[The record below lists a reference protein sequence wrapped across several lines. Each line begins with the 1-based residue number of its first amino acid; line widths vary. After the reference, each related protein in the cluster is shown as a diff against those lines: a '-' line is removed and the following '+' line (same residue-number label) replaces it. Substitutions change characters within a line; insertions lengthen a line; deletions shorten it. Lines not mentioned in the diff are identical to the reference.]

1 MDVMFRA
8 TGWVTYMPKVSLES
22 ARARD
27 NEILDKLGRMQKA
40 AQGHK
45 QQTKLN
51 QQRHEWIEQ
60 ARGLN
65 RDARKLEE
73 DLVDSISK
81 MAQQQLVV
89 KEEFQVPGTPGTSGA
104 SEVWLQVSGLRQL
117 VHQLRMRDPQRL
129 REAPQQVF
137 QLKEVM
143 HSISVAISDQSQKL
157 SAKAA
162 LLEEECLT
170 TKTKLRK
177 SELDGCEKTDLGKED
192 GCDLSDEENHFL
204 ENIFGE
210 NTEED
215 YRKALEELNCQVA
228 ASLIELDQELG
239 ELRHK
244 RAGWDNDAHFR
255 FLHIKKDFQGR
266 RDLFVER
273 LRLEFPHLNREQLQQ
288 HEVTCDALKFASQK
302 QAATFRQW
310 RRDRLNLLR
319 QHQQWLLQGQK
330 AREAQQKRLQEMLE
344 VEEKGKLLRG
354 RLQVERRRALAK
366 REEREL
372 EAGEEQRRQL
382 ALQVE
387 KQQKQ
392 KKRAEVVRQLSH
404 NFAEQRREQQQQEK
418 EDAMQREQQEA
429 EERAIRMERN
439 ARMVEMRRQLDELK
453 RKEVAQKRA
462 ALEQER
468 LEREMALQRAMEHL
482 KVEVPRDP
490 ARLHKVPERLNVDAY
505 NDPLVCVTRGPAA
518 GFDENRLMADA
529 RYKLSAALQAAGL
542 YSTKAGQEALSH
554 VAAPKPS
561 QPHLMSQVFAGNFGG
576 YPKA

>member
-1 MDVMFRA
+1 
-8 TGWVTYMPKVSLES
+8 MPKVSLES

-27 NEILDKLGRMQKA
+27 NEILDKLGRVQKA
-40 AQGHK
+40 AHSHK

-60 ARGLN
+60 TRALN

-73 DLVDSISK
+73 DLIDSISK
-81 MAQQQLVV
+81 MALQQPAV
-89 KEEFQVPGTPGTSGA
+89 KEEVQVPSTSGA

-117 VHQLRMRDPQRL
+117 LAQLRMRDPQRL
-129 REAPQQVF
+129 REAPQQAF
-137 QLKEVM
+137 QLQEVM
-143 HSISVAISDQSQKL
+143 NSIAVAISDQMQKL
-157 SAKAA
+157 NVEAA
-162 LLEEECLT
+162 MLEEECLS
-170 TKTKLRK
+170 TKSKLR
-177 SELDGCEKTDLGKED
+177 SELDGLMSEFVGRED
-192 GCDLSDEENHFL
+192 GCDLSDEENHLL
-204 ENIFGE
+204 ENIGDG
-210 NTEED
+210 EED
-215 YRKALEELNCQVA
+215 YRRALEDLNRQVA
-228 ASLIELDQELG
+228 ASLTELDQELG
-239 ELRHK
+239 ELRQK

-266 RDLFVER
+266 GRDLFVER

-288 HEVTCDALKFASQK
+288 HEVTCDGLKFTSQK
-302 QAATFRQW
+302 QVATFRQW

-372 EAGEEQRRQL
+372 EAGEEQRRQM
-382 ALQVE
+382 ALQLE

-392 KKRAEVVRQLSH
+392 KKRAEVVKQLSH
-404 NFAEQRREQQQQEK
+404 NFVEQRREQQQQDK

-439 ARMVEMRRQLDELK
+439 AQMVEMRRQLDELK

-482 KVEVPRDP
+482 KVEAPRDP